1 VNQTDFRTYKKL
13 KEDSF
18 LTEKVI
24 PKTILHSQHFQGLV
38 TSLIIEK
45 TKSGRGFRYKINK
58 PTEFDN
64 FFTTYFPEDIQIKDK
79 SDNVR
84 KFRNSK
90 IQKTVS
96 TPIFML
102 RGFDTVRINDNELN
116 LADYTSKF
124 QIFSCA
130 ANKIEATH
138 ICIVENLDTFL
149 VAEKLLGNRF
159 VFLHKYGRIGKDSL
173 KCLSTNHLLVFVDY
187 DFNGLEEF
195 LRIKE
200 VIEFAQL
207 HIPENYDELFL
218 KYSQSLKD
226 NKAEMTNKIKQSRD
240 VNVVKIRESIIRN
253 NRFLEQQYWKY
264 DQV

>member
-1 VNQTDFRTYKKL
+1 MV
-13 KEDSF
+13 S
-18 LTEKVI
+18 
-24 PKTILHSQHFQGLV
+24 
-38 TSLIIEK
+38 SLILEK
-45 TKSGRGFRYKINK
+45 TKSGRGFRYEVKKI
-58 PTEFDN
+58 TEFES
-64 FFTTYFPEDIQIKDK
+64 FFKIYFPEDIEVKDK

-102 RGFDTVRINDNELN
+102 RGFEKVKINDNEVN
-116 LADYTSKF
+116 LEDYTKKF
-124 QIFSCA
+124 QLFACNA
-130 ANKIEATH
+130 EKIETRR

-149 VAEKLLGNRF
+149 VAEKLLGESF
-159 VFLHKYGRIGKDSL
+159 VFIHKYGRIGKESL
-173 KCLSTNHLLVFVDY
+173 GSLFTNELLVFVDY

-200 VIEFAQL
+200 VFDFAQL
-207 HIPENYDELFL
+207 YVPENYDELFG

-226 NKAEMTNKIKQSRD
+226 NKAEMTNRIKQSLD
-240 VNVVKIRESIIRN
+240 INVVKIKESIIRN

-264 DQV
+264 D

>member
-18 LTEKVI
+18 LTEKAI
-24 PKTILHSQHFQGLV
+24 PKTVLSSPHFKGLV
-38 TSLIIEK
+38 SSLIIEK
-45 TKSGRGFRYKINK
+45 TRSGRGFRYKINK

-64 FFTTYFPEDIQIKDK
+64 FFTAYFPEDIEIKDK

-102 RGFDTVRINDNELN
+102 RGFETIRINGNELN
-116 LADYTSKF
+116 LEDYTSKF
-124 QIFSCA
+124 QIFACNA
-130 ANKIEATH
+130 ERIEAKH

-149 VAEKLLGNRF
+149 VAEKLLGKRF
-159 VFLHKYGRIGKDSL
+159 VFLHKYGRIGKESL
-173 KCLSTNHLLVFVDY
+173 NSLSTKHLLVFVDY

-200 VIEFAQL
+200 VFDFAQL
-207 HIPENYDELFL
+207 HIPENYDELFK
-218 KYSQSLKD
+218 KYSQSLKG
-226 NKAEMTNKIKQSRD
+226 NKAEMTNRIKLSID
-240 VNVVKIRESIIRN
+240 INVIIIRESIIRN

-264 DQV
+264 D

>member
-1 VNQTDFRTYKKL
+1 MNQTDFRTYKKL

-18 LTEKVI
+18 LTEKAI
-24 PKTILHSQHFQGLV
+24 PKTVLSSSHFKGLV
-38 TSLIIEK
+38 SSLILEK
-45 TKSGRGFRYKINK
+45 TKSGRGFRYEVKKTN
-58 PTEFDN
+58 EFEN
-64 FFTTYFPEDIQIKDK
+64 FFKTHFPEDIEVKDK

-102 RGFDTVRINDNELN
+102 RGFETVRINHNEVDLES
-116 LADYTSKF
+116 YTRKF
-124 QIFSCA
+124 QLFACNA
-130 ANKIEATH
+130 EKIEAKY

-149 VAEKLLGNRF
+149 VVEKLLGESF
-159 VFLHKYGRIGKDSL
+159 VFLHKYGRIGKESL
-173 KCLSTNHLLVFVDY
+173 SSLVTNQLLVFVDY

-200 VIEFAQL
+200 VFDFAQL
-207 HIPENYDELFL
+207 YIPENYDELFG
-218 KYSQSLKD
+218 KYSQSLKG
-226 NKAEMTNKIKQSRD
+226 NKAEMTNRIKQSSD
-240 VNVVKIRESIIRN
+240 SNVIKIRESIIRN

-264 DQV
+264 D

>member
-13 KEDSF
+13 KEDFF
-18 LTEKVI
+18 LTEKAI
-24 PKTILHSQHFQGLV
+24 PKTVLSSPHFKGLV
-38 TSLIIEK
+38 SSLIIEK
-45 TKSGRGFRYKINK
+45 TRSGRGFRYKINK

-64 FFTTYFPEDIQIKDK
+64 FFTAYFPEDIEIKDK

-102 RGFDTVRINDNELN
+102 RGFETIRINGNELN
-116 LADYTSKF
+116 LEDYTSKF
-124 QIFSCA
+124 QIFACNA
-130 ANKIEATH
+130 ERIEAKH

-149 VAEKLLGNRF
+149 VAEKLLGKRF
-159 VFLHKYGRIGKDSL
+159 VFLHKYGRIGKESL
-173 KCLSTNHLLVFVDY
+173 NSLSTKHLLVFVDY
-187 DFNGLEEF
+187 DFNGLDEF

-200 VIEFAQL
+200 VFDFAQL
-207 HIPENYDELFL
+207 HIPENYDELFK

-226 NKAEMTNKIKQSRD
+226 NKTEMTNRIKLSSD
-240 VNVVKIRESIIRN
+240 INVIRIRESIIRN

-264 DQV
+264 D

>member
-1 VNQTDFRTYKKL
+1 MNQTDFRTYKKL

-18 LTEKVI
+18 ITEKAI
-24 PKTILHSQHFQGLV
+24 PKTVLSSPHFKGLV
-38 TSLIIEK
+38 SSLIIEK
-45 TKSGRGFRYKINK
+45 TRSGRGFRYEINK

-64 FFTTYFPEDIQIKDK
+64 FFKTYFPEDIEIKDK

-102 RGFDTVRINDNELN
+102 RGFEMIKVSSNKINLE
-116 LADYTSKF
+116 DYTNKF
-124 QIFSCA
+124 QLFACSTD
-130 ANKIEATH
+130 KIEAKQ

-149 VAEKLLGNRF
+149 VAEKLLGQNY
-159 VFLHKYGRIGKDSL
+159 VFLHKYGRIGKESL
-173 KCLSTNHLLVFVDY
+173 SSLVTNHLLVFVDY

-200 VIEFAQL
+200 VFDFAQL
-207 HIPENYDELFL
+207 YIPENYDELFN
-218 KYSQSLKD
+218 KYSQSLKG
-226 NKAEMTNKIKQSRD
+226 NKAEMTKRIKQSSDR
-240 VNVVKIRESIIRN
+240 NVIKIRESIIRN

-264 DQV
+264 D

>member
-1 VNQTDFRTYKKL
+1 MNQTDFRTYKKL

-18 LTEKVI
+18 LTEKAI
-24 PKTILHSQHFQGLV
+24 PKTVLSSTHFEGLV
-38 TSLIIEK
+38 SSLIIEK
-45 TKSGRGFRYKINK
+45 TRSGRGFRYKINK

-64 FFTTYFPEDIQIKDK
+64 FFRAYFPEDIEIKNK

-102 RGFDTVRINDNELN
+102 RGFETIRINGNEVN
-116 LADYTSKF
+116 LEDYTSKF
-124 QIFSCA
+124 QIFACNA
-130 ANKIEATH
+130 ERIEAKH

-149 VAEKLLGNRF
+149 VAEKLLGKSF
-159 VFLHKYGRIGKDSL
+159 VFLHKYGRIGKESL
-173 KCLSTNHLLVFVDY
+173 NCLFTKHLLVFVDY

-200 VIEFAQL
+200 VFDFAQL
-207 HIPENYDELFL
+207 HIPENYDELFS
-218 KYSQSLKD
+218 KYSQSLKG
-226 NKAEMTNKIKQSRD
+226 NKAEMTNRIKQSSD
-240 VNVVKIRESIIRN
+240 INVIRIRESIIRN

-264 DQV
+264 D

>member
-1 VNQTDFRTYKKL
+1 MNQTDFRTYKKL

-18 LTEKVI
+18 LTEKAI
-24 PKTILHSQHFQGLV
+24 PKTVLSSLHFKGLV
-38 TSLIIEK
+38 SSLIIEK
-45 TKSGRGFRYKINK
+45 TKSGRGFRYEINK

-64 FFTTYFPEDIQIKDK
+64 FFKAYFPEDIEIKDK

-96 TPIFML
+96 TPIFMM
-102 RGFDTVRINDNELN
+102 RGFETIRINGNELN
-116 LADYTSKF
+116 LEDYTSKF
-124 QIFSCA
+124 QIFACNA
-130 ANKIEATH
+130 ERIEAKH

-149 VAEKLLGNRF
+149 VAEKLLGKRF
-159 VFLHKYGRIGKDSL
+159 VFLHKYGRIGKESL
-173 KCLSTNHLLVFVDY
+173 NCLSTKHLLVFVDY

-200 VIEFAQL
+200 VFEFAQL
-207 HIPENYDELFL
+207 HIPENYDELFK
-218 KYSQSLKD
+218 KYSQSLKG
-226 NKAEMTNKIKQSRD
+226 NKAEMTNRIKLSSD
-240 VNVVKIRESIIRN
+240 INVIRIRESIIRN

-264 DQV
+264 D

>member
-1 VNQTDFRTYKKL
+1 MNQIDFRTYKKL

-18 LTEKVI
+18 LTEKAI
-24 PKTILHSQHFQGLV
+24 PKTVLSSPHFKGLV
-38 TSLIIEK
+38 SSLIIEK
-45 TKSGRGFRYKINK
+45 TRSGRGFRYKINK

-64 FFTTYFPEDIQIKDK
+64 FFTAYFPEDIEIKDK

-102 RGFDTVRINDNELN
+102 RGFETIRINGNELN
-116 LADYTSKF
+116 LEDYTSKF
-124 QIFSCA
+124 QIFACNA
-130 ANKIEATH
+130 ERIEAKH

-149 VAEKLLGNRF
+149 AAEKLLGKNY
-159 VFLHKYGRIGKDSL
+159 VFLHKYGRIGKESL
-173 KCLSTNHLLVFVDY
+173 NCLSTKSLLVFVDY

-200 VIEFAQL
+200 VFDFAQL
-207 HIPENYDELFL
+207 HIPENYNELFN
-218 KYSQSLKD
+218 KYSQSLKG
-226 NKAEMTNKIKQSRD
+226 NKAEMTNRIKQSRD
-240 VNVVKIRESIIRN
+240 INVIRIRESIIRN

-264 DQV
+264 D

>member
-1 VNQTDFRTYKKL
+1 MNQTDFRTYKKL

-18 LTEKVI
+18 LTEKTV
-24 PKTILHSQHFQGLV
+24 PKTVLSSSYFKGLV
-38 TSLIIEK
+38 SSLILEK
-45 TKSGRGFRYKINK
+45 VKSGRGFRYEIAK

-64 FFTTYFPEDIQIKDK
+64 FFKTHFPEDIEVKDK

-90 IQKTVS
+90 IQKTAS

-102 RGFDTVRINDNELN
+102 RGFEKIKINGSELN
-116 LADYTSKF
+116 LGDYTKKF
-124 QIFSCA
+124 QLFACNA
-130 ANKIEATH
+130 EVIEAER

-149 VAEKLLGNRF
+149 VVEKLLGEKF
-159 VFLHKYGRIGKDSL
+159 VFLHKYGRIGKESL
-173 KCLSTNHLLVFVDY
+173 GCLSTRKLLVFVDF

-200 VIEFAQL
+200 VFNFSKL
-207 HIPENYDELFL
+207 YIPENYDELFD
-218 KYSQSLKD
+218 KYSQSLKG
-226 NKAEMTNKIKQSRD
+226 NKAEMTKRIKQSSD
-240 VNVVKIRESIIRN
+240 INVVKVRESIIRN

-264 DQV
+264 D